1 MVDIVQ
7 ALNQIIIDSF
17 SQNSSDIHIEPVF
30 GKYRIRNRIDGQL
43 YDYLEHDYIV
53 GQQIINRI
61 KILCHLDISQK
72 NLPQDGKFV
81 FNVAQNIFDIRASI
95 FPTVDGQKV
104 VLRILLTYKQE
115 SLANL
120 GMPSELVSHVS
131 NFLNLKEGFILATG
145 PTGSGK
151 TTTLYGM
158 LNYLSHLS
166 KNIVSL
172 EDPVEYKIPG
182 VFQTNINKN
191 IGLDFQF
198 GIANLLRQDPDIIM
212 IGEIRDK
219 NTAQIAVES
228 ALTGHLVLSSLHTKD
243 SSSSLLRLLQLGI
256 DSIFLSSSL
265 KAIISQRLVRKLCSC
280 FILLQAQEND
290 KVNMKRLFGKIFDY
304 LAIPN
309 GCIECKNGFKGRV
322 AIFELLLI
330 TDFVSKQIVQ
340 NKILID
346 FDQNYFWPFSKHA
359 CELFMQNKIYFNDLL
374 QEF

>member
-7 ALNQIIIDSF
+7 ALNQIIIDSYN
-17 SQNSSDIHIEPVF
+17 QNSSDIHIEPIF
-30 GKYRIRNRIDGQL
+30 GKYRVRNRIDGSL
-43 YDYLEHDYIV
+43 HDYLEHDYLV

-61 KILCHLDISQK
+61 KILCHLDVSQK

-81 FNVAQNIFDIRASI
+81 FNIAQNIFDIRASI

-120 GMPSELVSHVS
+120 GMPSELVAHVHDL
-131 NFLNLKEGFILATG
+131 LNLKEGFILVTG

-151 TTTLYGM
+151 TTTLYAL
-158 LNYLSHLS
+158 LNYLTQFP

-172 EDPVEYKIPG
+172 EDPVEYKIEG
-182 VFQTNINKN
+182 VFQTNINKDT
-191 IGLDFQF
+191 GLNFDF
-198 GIANLLRQDPDIIM
+198 GIRNLLRQDPDIIM

-243 SSSSLLRLLQLGI
+243 ASSSLLRLLQLGI
-256 DSIFLSSSL
+256 EPIFLSSSL

-280 FILLQAQEND
+280 FNLVSSQEND
-290 KVNMKRLFGKIFDY
+290 KLIMQRFVGQVFDSM
-304 LAIPN
+304 AKPN
-309 GCIECKNGFKGRV
+309 GCIECKNGFRGRV
-322 AIFELLLI
+322 AIFELLMI
-330 TDFVSKQIVQ
+330 DDHASQQIVQ
-340 NKILID
+340 NKILISS
-346 FDQNYFWPFSKHA
+346 QHKYFWSFSNHA
-359 CELFMQNKIYFNDLL
+359 KELFLQNKIYLNDLL
-374 QEF
+374 VEF

>member
-7 ALNQIIIDSF
+7 ALNQIIIDSY

-43 YDYLEHDYIV
+43 QDYLEHDYLV

-61 KILCHLDISQK
+61 KILCHLDVSQK

-115 SLANL
+115 SLVNL
-120 GMPSELVSHVS
+120 GMPSELVAHV
-131 NFLNLKEGFILATG
+131 NNLLNLKEGFILVTG

-191 IGLDFQF
+191 TGLDFQF

-243 SSSSLLRLLQLGI
+243 STSSLLRLLQLGI
-256 DSIFLSSSL
+256 EPIFLSSSL
-265 KAIISQRLVRKLCSC
+265 KAIISQRLVRKLCNC
-280 FILLQAQEND
+280 FVLLPAVEDDQL
-290 KVNMKRLFGKIFDY
+290 NMQRLFGHNFD
-304 LAIPN
+304 LMAKPN
-309 GCIECKNGFKGRV
+309 GCIECKNGFRGRV

-330 TDFVSKQIVQ
+330 NDFVSQQIVQ
-340 NKILID
+340 NKILITTEH
-346 FDQNYFWPFSKHA
+346 NCFWSFSNHA
-359 CELFMQNKIYFNDLL
+359 TELFLQNKIYLNDLL
-374 QEF
+374 VEF

>member
-7 ALNQIIIDSF
+7 ALNQIIIDCY
-17 SQNSSDIHIEPVF
+17 SQNSSDIHIEPIL
-30 GKYRIRNRIDGQL
+30 GKYRVRKRIDGQL
-43 YDYLEHDYIV
+43 YDYLEHDYLV

-61 KILCHLDISQK
+61 KILCHLDVSQK

-81 FNVAQNIFDIRASI
+81 FNVAQNNFDIRASI

-115 SLANL
+115 SLVNL
-120 GMPSELVSHVS
+120 GIPSELVTHI
-131 NFLNLKEGFILATG
+131 NNLLNLKEGFILVTG

-158 LNYLSHLS
+158 LAYLSQLS

-182 VFQTNINKN
+182 VFQTNINKDT
-191 IGLDFQF
+191 GLDFQF

-243 SSSSLLRLLQLGI
+243 ASSSLLRLLQLGI
-256 DSIFLSSSL
+256 EPIFLSSSL

-280 FILLQAQEND
+280 FILAPSAEDD
-290 KVNMKRLFGKIFDY
+290 KLNMQRLFGYVSDFMAK
-304 LAIPN
+304 PN
-309 GCIECKNGFKGRV
+309 GCLECKNGFKGRA

-330 TDFVSKQIVQ
+330 NDLASQQIAQ
-340 NKILID
+340 NKILIN
-346 FDQNYFWPFSKHA
+346 FDQNYFWPFANHA
-359 CELFMQNKIYFNDLL
+359 KELFIQNKIYFNDLL
-374 QEF
+374 MEF